1 MENRMTNYADI
12 PFKRNAVEPIKC
24 LKDGF
29 NLIKGQYWLFVGIC
43 LVAILVG
50 SVVPLGILMGPM
62 MCGIYLTFFSKRR
75 GLPIEFAT
83 VFKGFDYF
91 GPSVIATLIHV
102 VPIITIMVPSYILFY
117 VGLFLVM
124 PRPGDEPDASGLF
137 IFIGVM
143 VIFWLVIVCIMIVI
157 SVAFTFSY
165 PLIVEYRLQGL
176 DAVKLSARA
185 AFANFWRLL
194 GLSLLSGLLG
204 FAGILLCYVGVF
216 FVFPISFSALAI
228 AYEQVFGL
236 DHPQTGP
243 DLPPPPPVFT

>member
-1 MENRMTNYADI
+1 MTNYADI
-12 PFKRNAVEPIKC
+12 PFKRNAVEPINC
-24 LKDGF
+24 LKGGF
-29 NLIKGQYWLFVGIC
+29 NLIKGQYWLFVGMC
-43 LVAILVG
+43 LVAMLVG

-62 MCGIYLTFFSKRR
+62 MCGIYLSFFSTRR
-75 GLPIEFAT
+75 GLPIEFGT

-102 VPIITIMVPSYILFY
+102 VPIIVIMVPAYLFFY
-117 VGLFLVM
+117 LGLLFLII
-124 PRPGDEPDASGLF
+124 PRQGDDPDPTGPF
-137 IFIGVM
+137 IFIAVM
-143 VIFWLVIVCIMIVI
+143 IIFWLVVVCIMIVI

-165 PLIVEYRLQGL
+165 PLIVEHRLQGV
-176 DAVKLSARA
+176 DAVKLSAKA

-204 FAGILLCYVGVF
+204 FAGVLLCYVGVF

-236 DHPQTGP
+236 DRPQTEP

>member
-1 MENRMTNYADI
+1 MANYADI

-29 NLIKGQYWLFVGIC
+29 ELVKGQYWLFVGIC
-43 LVAILVG
+43 FVAVLVG
-50 SVVPLGILMGPM
+50 SVVPFGILMGPM

-102 VPIITIMVPSYILFY
+102 VPIIIIIVPSYLLFY
-117 VGLFLVM
+117 VGLFLAL
-124 PRPGDEPDASGLF
+124 PGSGGEPDPSALF
-137 IFIGVM
+137 VFLGVM
-143 VIFWLVIVCIMIVI
+143 VVFWLVVVCIMIVI

-165 PLIVEYRLQGL
+165 PLLVEHRLQGL

-204 FAGILLCYVGVF
+204 FAGVLLCYVGVF
-216 FVFPISFSALAI
+216 FVFPISFAALAI

-236 DHPQTGP
+236 GSAPIKP